1 MILGIDASNI
11 RTGGGV
17 THLVELLRAA
27 KPEQSGFEK
36 VIVWGGSNTL
46 NKIDE
51 KPWLVKIQEPMLDK
65 SLFHRSFWQKFYL
78 SKLAQKANCNI
89 LFIPGGTY
97 SGKFRPFVTMSQNL
111 LPFEWKDRKR
121 YGFSLFAF
129 KLFLLKFTQL
139 NTFKKA
145 NGVIFLTNYARK
157 VVLDLCFLSLDKTV
171 IIHHGINKKFYSE
184 PKIPKNKNEVSL
196 GNPLKVLY
204 VSFIGKYKHQWNV
217 VDAIGILK
225 RKNYPVELSL
235 VGSPDEK
242 DAFKKLEDTIKKV
255 DNEGKFIKYFSKVSY
270 SEIEAKYKEADIFV
284 FASSCETFGQI
295 LTEAM
300 AAGLP
305 IACSNLSAMPELLGD
320 AGVYFNPEQPEE
332 IANALERLINSVE
345 LRHKLSNLAFEKSK
359 NFSWEKSASD
369 TFRFLELVTKQ

>member
-11 RTGGGV
+11 RVGGGV

-27 KPEQSGFEK
+27 KPIENGFTK
-36 VIVWGGSNTL
+36 VFVWGGKNTL
-46 NKIDE
+46 DKIEDRQ
-51 KPWLVKIQEPMLDK
+51 WLVKVVEPLLNK
-65 SLFHRSFWQKFYL
+65 SLFHRTFWQRFLL
-78 SKLAQKANCNI
+78 SKRARQTNCDI

-97 SGKFRPFVTMSQNL
+97 SGSFRPFVTMSQNL
-111 LPFEWKDRKR
+111 LPFEWKERKR
-121 YGFSLFAF
+121 YGFSLFGF
-129 KLFLLKFTQL
+129 KLLLLKSTQL

-157 VVLDLCFLSLDKTV
+157 AVLDLCFLSLAKTV

-196 GNPLKVLY
+196 YNPLKVLY
-204 VSFIGKYKHQWNV
+204 VSFIGQYKHQWNV

-225 RKNYPVELSL
+225 GKNYPVELCL

-242 DAFKKLEDTIKKV
+242 DALKKLEDTIKKV

-270 SEIEAKYKEADIFV
+270 SEIEEKYKEADIFL

-332 IANALERLINSVE
+332 IANALETLINSVE
-345 LRHKLSNLAFEKSK
+345 LRSKLSNLAFEKSK
-359 NFSWEKSASD
+359 NFSWEKCANE
-369 TFRFLELVTKQ
+369 TFSFLELVTKQ